1 MKKIDSLNL
10 VPFID
15 IMLVLLVIVL
25 VSASFT
31 TTSQLPI
38 QIPQVDSDSSI
49 NMESKQINI
58 AIDKAGN
65 LYVDSRGVDRASM
78 LAYLSSIDPSTVIII
93 RADKQASVQHF
104 IDLMSVLQTLGLTQ
118 VFTEIQPN
126 P

>member
-78 LAYLSSIDPSTVIII
+78 LAYLSSIDPNTAIII

>member
-78 LAYLSSIDPSTVIII
+78 LAYLSSIDPNTSIII

>member
-78 LAYLSSIDPSTVIII
+78 LAYLSSIDPNTAIILSLI
-93 RADKQASVQHF
+93 H
-104 IDLMSVLQTLGLTQ
+104 I
-118 VFTEIQPN
+118 
-126 P
+126 